1 MICEQVNNF
10 SAHYIFSISSTF
22 KRKSERERE
31 MSGPLLRPQ
40 FVMFGSSI
48 VQYGLYDEGWMADLS
63 HLYARKVL
71 FFFPYDRV

>member
-1 MICEQVNNF
+1 
-10 SAHYIFSISSTF
+10 
-22 KRKSERERE
+22 